1 MSGKGHYRGGGTII
15 GPHAR
20 WSDHAEFPKGEQPP
34 TAEPPAKPGK
44 KAASPRKLKSNERKQ
59 ASSKAPAIRRSH
71 QLTADVQRRLDLHR
85 LIIRR
90 LAAQIAGAKRDLGR
104 ERDQLR
110 DLLVR
115 HGLPTAELDQAPE
128 L

>member
-1 MSGKGHYRGGGTII
+1 MSGKGHYRGGGTIV
-15 GPHAR
+15 GPRAR

-34 TAEPPAKPGK
+34 AADLPAKSGK
-44 KAASPRKLKSNERKQ
+44 KTGKSKKPKTSGRQQASHAASP
-59 ASSKAPAIRRSH
+59 RRSH

-90 LAAQIAGAKRDLGR
+90 LSAQIAGAKRELGR

-110 DLLVR
+110 DLLDKL
-115 HGLPTAELDQAPE
+115 GLPTTELDQAPDQ
-128 L
+128 